1 MIEDYGFGRITING
15 KTYHSDVLLFPE
27 RVDDQWW
34 RQESHRLRLEDLR
47 SVMEAH
53 PDALVVGTG
62 YFGRMRLDPVVE
74 DRLKQEG
81 IHLIAC
87 ETKKAC
93 AEFNRLRATQN
104 VVAALH
110 LTC

>member
-1 MIEDYGFGRITING
+1 MIEDYRFGRITIGG
-15 KTYHSDVLLFPE
+15 KTYHSDVLLLPG

-34 RQESHRLRLEDLR
+34 RAESHRLRFNDLD
-47 SVMEAH
+47 SVIEAH
-53 PDALVVGTG
+53 PVTLVVGTG
-62 YFGRMRLDPVVE
+62 YFGRMRLDPGLE

-81 IHLIAC
+81 IRLIAS
-87 ETKKAC
+87 ETKTAC
-93 AEFNRLRATQN
+93 AEFNRLRATQK